1 MYNKRCLTTPSIFIS
16 NLRGWVGVCVCVCV
30 HEPPIDTHETTHS
43 SMH

>member
-1 MYNKRCLTTPSIFIS
+1 MYNKRCLTTPSIIIS
-16 NLRGWVGVCVCVCV
+16 NLRGWVGVYVCV